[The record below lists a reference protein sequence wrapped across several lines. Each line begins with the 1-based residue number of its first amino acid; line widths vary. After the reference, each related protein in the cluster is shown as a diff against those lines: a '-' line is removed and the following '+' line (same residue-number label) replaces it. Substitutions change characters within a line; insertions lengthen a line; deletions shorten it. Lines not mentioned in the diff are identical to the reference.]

1 MTFYDLRSNDFPIG
15 EQEGSDNW
23 AGTETKSLCKN
34 TKLLDNKRRN
44 HMKLKSISCM
54 EWEFLAELIRKL
66 PKYSWGN
73 QKQLRGNSLNV
84 QTQFIPKRKL
94 PIFSLAALVIV
105 VQSIYSK
112 WNVIIPIIIPHY
124 SVIRAPTGGSYHV
137 CASATCGFLCG
148 NLQLFAPH

>member
-1 MTFYDLRSNDFPIG
+1 MIYGAMISPLVNRRGATTEL
-15 EQEGSDNW
+15 EQKQKVFG
-23 AGTETKSLCKN
+23 
-34 TKLLDNKRRN
+34 NKKRGN

-112 WNVIIPIIIPHY
+112 WNVILPIIIPHY